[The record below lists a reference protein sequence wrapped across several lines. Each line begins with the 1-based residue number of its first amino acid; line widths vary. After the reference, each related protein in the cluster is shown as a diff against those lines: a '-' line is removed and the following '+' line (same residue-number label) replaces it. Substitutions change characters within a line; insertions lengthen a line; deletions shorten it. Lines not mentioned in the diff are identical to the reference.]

1 MHPSSFLRRA
11 NPTRRR
17 VICLTGV
24 LALGLSYGQAAQA
37 EEATPAS
44 IAVHMERGLLS
55 VDARDAPLGDV
66 LEAIAKQADFRLDTK
81 GDLDIP
87 VTWSFAG
94 VPVDKG
100 VQRLLH
106 RISSVIVYARVQD
119 DGAEPL
125 AKVTTLRRIRRPS
138 ATSVNNLALHVS
150 PDDDPVGRRI
160 AAIGLGKLGTPEAKA
175 ALREALSDEDSLVR
189 RRAIQGLGKTW
200 PSSP

>member
-1 MHPSSFLRRA
+1 M
-11 NPTRRR
+11 
-17 VICLTGV
+17 TGV

-66 LEAIAKQADFRLDTK
+66 LEAIAKQADFRLDSK

-100 VQRLLH
+100 V
-106 RISSVIVYARVQD
+106 
-119 DGAEPL
+119 P
-125 AKVTTLRRIRRPS
+125 
-138 ATSVNNLALHVS
+138 
-150 PDDDPVGRRI
+150 GR
-160 AAIGLGKLGTPEAKA
+160 KA
-175 ALREALSDEDSLVR
+175 D
-189 RRAIQGLGKTW
+189 
-200 PSSP
+200 